1 MKIKEISDV
10 NKILTEIS
18 NIDDSTKKSDREE
31 LVILNLKNYTKDVAL
46 DVISNVLQKI
56 NNPIA
61 IFSSKVNK
69 KQIINKILSN
79 DSNIDYSKIE
89 SGQINSEEW
98 DRLKGII
105 ETFSEKEIYMDD
117 TIENG
122 VQKIIIKRRELKEK
136 KDIRKYVDNYKN
148 GMLDSYQYEPKEID
162 FSKETGLMDEDE
174 EDFIGGI

>member
-31 LVILNLKNYTKDVAL
+31 LVILNLKDYTKDVAL
-46 DVISNVLQKI
+46 DVISNVLQEI
-56 NNPIA
+56 NSPIA
-61 IFSSKVNK
+61 IFSSRVNK

-98 DRLKGII
+98 DRLTKII
-105 ETFSEKEIYMDD
+105 ETLSEKEIYIDD
-117 TIENG
+117 IIENWE
-122 VQKIIIKRRELKEK
+122 QEIITKSRKLKEN
-136 KDIRKYVDNYKN
+136 KDIR
-148 GMLDSYQYEPKEID
+148 III
-162 FSKETGLMDEDE
+162 LMN
-174 EDFIGGI
+174 

>member
-1 MKIKEISDV
+1 MKMKEISDV

-61 IFSSKVNK
+61 IFSSRINK
-69 KQIINKILSN
+69 KQIINKILYN

-98 DRLKGII
+98 ERITKII
-105 ETFSEKEIYMDD
+105 ETLSEKEIYIDD
-117 TIENG
+117 TLENSM
-122 VQKIIIKRRELKEK
+122 QEIIAKSRDLKEK
-136 KDIRKYVDNYKN
+136 KDIR
-148 GMLDSYQYEPKEID
+148 III
-162 FSKETGLMDEDE
+162 LMN
-174 EDFIGGI
+174 

>member
-10 NKILTEIS
+10 NKILMEIS
-18 NIDDSTKKSDREE
+18 NIDDSIKKSDKEE
-31 LVILNLKNYTKDVAL
+31 MVILNLKDYTKDVAL
-46 DVISNVLQKI
+46 DVTSNVLQKI

-61 IFSSKVNK
+61 IFSSRVNK

-98 DRLKGII
+98 NRLTAII
-105 ETFSEKEIYMDD
+105 ETFSEKEIYIDD

-122 VQKIIIKRRELKEK
+122 VQEIIAKSRELKEN
-136 KDIRKYVDNYKN
+136 KDIR
-148 GMLDSYQYEPKEID
+148 III
-162 FSKETGLMDEDE
+162 LMN
-174 EDFIGGI
+174 

>member
-1 MKIKEISDV
+1 MKIKEINDV

-31 LVILNLKNYTKDVAL
+31 LVILNLKDYTKDVAL
-46 DVISNVLQKI
+46 DVISNVLQEI
-56 NNPIA
+56 NSPIA
-61 IFSSKVNK
+61 IFSSRVNK

-98 DRLKGII
+98 DRLTKII
-105 ETFSEKEIYMDD
+105 ETLSEKEIYIDD

-122 VQKIIIKRRELKEK
+122 VQEIIDKSRELKEN
-136 KDIRKYVDNYKN
+136 KDIR
-148 GMLDSYQYEPKEID
+148 III
-162 FSKETGLMDEDE
+162 LMN
-174 EDFIGGI
+174 

>member
-31 LVILNLKNYTKDVAL
+31 LVILNLKDYTKDVAL
-46 DVISNVLQKI
+46 DVISNVLQEI
-56 NNPIA
+56 NSPIA
-61 IFSSKVNK
+61 IFSSRVNK

-98 DRLKGII
+98 DRLTKII
-105 ETFSEKEIYMDD
+105 ETLSEKEIYIDD

-122 VQKIIIKRRELKEK
+122 VQEIIDRSEERRVGKEC
-136 KDIRKYVDNYKN
+136 R
-148 GMLDSYQYEPKEID
+148 L
-162 FSKETGLMDEDE
+162 
-174 EDFIGGI
+174 

>member
-46 DVISNVLQKI
+46 EVISNALQKI

-61 IFSSKVNK
+61 IFSSRVNK

-89 SGQINSEEW
+89 KGQINSEEW
-98 DRLKGII
+98 DGLTKII
-105 ETFSEKEIYMDD
+105 ETLSEKEIYIDD
-117 TIENG
+117 TVENSM
-122 VQKIIIKRRELKEK
+122 KEIIAKSRDLKEN
-136 KDIRKYVDNYKN
+136 KDIR
-148 GMLDSYQYEPKEID
+148 III
-162 FSKETGLMDEDE
+162 LMD
-174 EDFIGGI
+174 

>member
-1 MKIKEISDV
+1 MKIKEINDV

-31 LVILNLKNYTKDVAL
+31 LVILNLKDYSKDVAL
-46 DVISNVLQKI
+46 DVISNVLKKI

-61 IFSSKVNK
+61 IFSSRINK

-98 DRLKGII
+98 EGITKII
-105 ETFSEKEIYMDD
+105 ETLSEKEIYIDN
-117 TIENG
+117 TLENSM
-122 VQKIIIKRRELKEK
+122 QEILTKSRDLKEK
-136 KDIRKYVDNYKN
+136 KDIR
-148 GMLDSYQYEPKEID
+148 III
-162 FSKETGLMDEDE
+162 LMK
-174 EDFIGGI
+174 

>member
-61 IFSSKVNK
+61 IFSSRINK
-69 KQIINKILSN
+69 KQIINKILYN

-98 DRLKGII
+98 ERITKII
-105 ETFSEKEIYMDD
+105 ETLSEKEIYIDD
-117 TIENG
+117 TLENSM
-122 VQKIIIKRRELKEK
+122 QEIIAKSRDLKEK
-136 KDIRKYVDNYKN
+136 KDIR
-148 GMLDSYQYEPKEID
+148 III
-162 FSKETGLMDEDE
+162 LMN
-174 EDFIGGI
+174 

>member
-31 LVILNLKNYTKDVAL
+31 LVILNLKDYTKDVAL

-61 IFSSKVNK
+61 IFSSRVNK

-89 SGQINSEEW
+89 KGQINSEEW
-98 DRLKGII
+98 DGLTKII
-105 ETFSEKEIYMDD
+105 KTLSEKEIYIDD
-117 TIENG
+117 TVENSM
-122 VQKIIIKRRELKEK
+122 KDIIAKSRDLKEN
-136 KDIRKYVDNYKN
+136 KDIR
-148 GMLDSYQYEPKEID
+148 III
-162 FSKETGLMDEDE
+162 LMD
-174 EDFIGGI
+174 

>member
-1 MKIKEISDV
+1 MKIKEINDV

-31 LVILNLKNYTKDVAL
+31 LVILNLKDYSKDVAL
-46 DVISNVLQKI
+46 DVISNVLKKI

-61 IFSSKVNK
+61 IFSSRINK

-98 DRLKGII
+98 DKITKII
-105 ETFSEKEIYMDD
+105 ETLSKKEIYIDD

-122 VQKIIIKRRELKEK
+122 VQKIIAKSRELKEK
-136 KDIRKYVDNYKN
+136 KDIR
-148 GMLDSYQYEPKEID
+148 III
-162 FSKETGLMDEDE
+162 LMK
-174 EDFIGGI
+174 